1 MPETVVIIGASE
13 KPNRYSYK
21 AMLALLDNGHD
32 VKLVNPYKASIEG
45 KPCLAS
51 VADIDKQIDTV
62 TLYVNPSRFKDHI
75 DEVIRAKPRRV
86 IMNPGTEDA
95 QIEEKMS
102 QHGID
107 VVRGCTLVMLAT
119 DQF

>member
-21 AMLALLDNGHD
+21 AMLALQDSGHH
-32 VKLVNPYKASIEG
+32 VKLVNPFKASIEG
-45 KPCLAS
+45 RPCFAS
-51 VADIDKQIDTV
+51 VADIDEQIDTI
-62 TLYVNPSRFKDHI
+62 TLYVNPARFNDHI

-86 IMNPGTEDA
+86 IMNPGAEDK
-95 QIEEKMS
+95 QSEQRMRQQGIE
-102 QHGID
+102 

-119 DQF
+119 DKF